1 MTARSVTSAPVRPM
15 TDLATA
21 TAAVPA
27 SATDDH
33 GPLTVGSQRLRD
45 LITRIGKGTIER
57 ERASQAPYAEFELI
71 KAAKLGA
78 LRIPRERGG
87 GGASITEL
95 YAAVIDLAEA
105 DPNIP
110 HSLRNHFQIT
120 ESMRRRPHPSH
131 ERYWDMVRDGQL
143 FGLSVTE
150 LTSKRAGGRQ
160 RHLETAVTE
169 TPDGL
174 RLNGVKFYSTGN
186 LYVDQLLVVA
196 RGDEEKPLR
205 LIVPVDRP
213 GVIREDDWD
222 GIGQRF
228 TGSGTTRFVDV
239 PVTPDDFIENALAYE
254 QIPYLSTFAQLFLT
268 AIIAGILRSVTTDAA
283 AYLRARTRSFYHA
296 TSEVPAEEAI
306 FQERVGEISAT
317 AYAGEAM
324 VMTAAAALQD
334 AIEAHGRPEEELALR
349 ASLHAAKAK
358 LVLDALALDAAT
370 KVFDLGGGSTARR
383 SNQLDRHWRNIRTLA
398 SHNPRALKAKV
409 IGDYEISGNKPPNG
423 SFF

>member
-1 MTARSVTSAPVRPM
+1 M

-21 TAAVPA
+21 TG
-27 SATDDH
+27 DH
-33 GPLTVGSQRLRD
+33 GPLTVESQRLRD
-45 LITRIGKGTIER
+45 LITRIGKDALER
-57 ERASQAPYAEFELI
+57 ERAYQAPYAEFELI

-78 LRIPRERGG
+78 LRIPREQGG

-95 YAAVIDLAEA
+95 YATVIDLAEA

-131 ERYWDMVRDGQL
+131 ERYWDLVRDGQL

-150 LTSKRAGGRQ
+150 LTSKQAGGRQ

-196 RGDEEKPLR
+196 RGDEKPLR

-213 GVIREDDWD
+213 GVVREDDWD
-222 GIGQRF
+222 GIGQCF
-228 TGSGTTRFVDV
+228 TGSGTTRFVNV
-239 PVTPDDFIENALAYE
+239 PVTPEDFIENALAYE

-296 TSEVPAEEAI
+296 ASEVPAEDAI

-334 AIEAHGRPEEELALR
+334 AIEAHGRPEEEKLALR
-349 ASLHAAKAK
+349 ASLRAAKAK
-358 LVLDALALDAAT
+358 VVLDALALDAAT
-370 KVFDLGGGSTARR
+370 KIFDLGGGSAARR
-383 SNQLDRHWRNIRTLA
+383 SSQLDRHWRNIRTLA

>member
-1 MTARSVTSAPVRPM
+1 M

-21 TAAVPA
+21 TVPA
-27 SATDDH
+27 PVGEDD
-33 GPLTVGSQRLRD
+33 GPLIAGSQRLRD
-45 LITRIGKGTIER
+45 LIARIGQDTLQR
-57 ERASQAPYAEFELI
+57 ERADRPPHAEFALI
-71 KAAKLGA
+71 KAARLGA
-78 LRIPRERGG
+78 LRIPRAQGG

-95 YAAVIDLAEA
+95 YATVIDLAEA

-131 ERYWDMVRDGQL
+131 ERYWDLVRDGQL

-150 LTSKRAGGRQ
+150 LGSKQAGGRQ
-160 RHLETAVTE
+160 RQLDTAVTE

-196 RGDEEKPLR
+196 RGDEHKPLR
-205 LIVPVDRP
+205 LIVPTDRP

-239 PVTPDDFIENALAYE
+239 AVTPDDFIENALAYE

-268 AIIAGILRSVTTDAA
+268 SIVAGILRTVTTDAA
-283 AYLRARTRSFYHA
+283 AYLRGRTRAFYHA
-296 TSEVPAEEAI
+296 SAAVPAEDAI
-306 FQERVGEISAT
+306 FQERVGEISAA

-324 VMTAAAALQD
+324 AMTAAAALQD
-334 AIEAHGRPEEELALR
+334 AIEARGQDEEQALALR
-349 ASLHAAKAK
+349 ASLCAAKAK
-358 LVLDALALDAAT
+358 LILDGLALEAAT
-370 KVFDLGGGSTARR
+370 KLFDLGGGSTTRR
-383 SNQLDRHWRNIRTLA
+383 SQQLDRHWRNIRTLA

-409 IGDYEISGNKPPNG
+409 IGDYEISGNPPPNG

>member
-1 MTARSVTSAPVRPM
+1 M

-21 TAAVPA
+21 TAPA
-27 SATDDH
+27 SATDHDR
-33 GPLTVGSQRLRD
+33 PLTVGSRRLRD
-45 LITRIGKGTIER
+45 LIAQIGEGTLER
-57 ERASQAPYAEFELI
+57 ERSDQPPYAQFDLI

-78 LRIPRERGG
+78 LRIPQEHGG
-87 GGASITEL
+87 GGASTTDL
-95 YAAVIDLAEA
+95 YATVIDLAEA
-105 DPNIP
+105 DPNVP

-131 ERYWDMVRDGQL
+131 ERYWDLVRDGQL

-150 LTSKRAGGRQ
+150 LTSKRVGARQ
-160 RHLETAVTE
+160 RQLATAVTE

-196 RGDEEKPLR
+196 QGDEEKPLR
-205 LIVPVDRP
+205 LIVPVERP

-239 PVTPDDFIENALAYE
+239 PVTPDDFVENALAYE

-268 AIIAGILRSVTTDAA
+268 AIIAGILRTVTTDAA
-283 AYLRARTRSFYHA
+283 AYLRTRTRSFYHA
-296 TSEVPAEEAI
+296 ASEVPAEDAI

-324 VMTAAAALQD
+324 VMAAAAALQD
-334 AIEAHGRPEEELALR
+334 AIEAHGQPEEEQLALR
-349 ASLHAAKAK
+349 ASLRAAKAK
-358 LVLDALALDAAT
+358 LVLDTLALDAAT
-370 KVFDLGGGSTARR
+370 KLFDLGGGSTTRR

-409 IGDYEISGNKPPNG
+409 IGDYEISGNQPPNG